1 MKTVR
6 ETVRR
11 RNSHSTKHLISLV
24 GPALIAFFKISTNWP
39 KTPLQARNT
48 PTHPDFNGCSQAAR
62 CSRRSINDD
71 RSQSDEDDAIRD
83 LLARLQLRTVQLV
96 RKLSNLVRGYVVKLL
111 EVVQEVLLVAHR
123 EYARLV
129 GQFRAKPPCRN
140 SDAHCL
146 STNMAST

>member
-62 CSRRSINDD
+62 CSRRSIND
-71 RSQSDEDDAIRD
+71 EDDAIRD

-96 RKLSNLVRGYVVKLL
+96 RKLSNLVRGYVVTIS
-111 EVVQEVLLVAHR
+111 R
-123 EYARLV
+123 
-129 GQFRAKPPCRN
+129 
-140 SDAHCL
+140 SIS
-146 STNMAST
+146 STTSRR